1 MAQNTSPNTQ
11 SQSPTREPSGLTL
24 LRGRKPATKTLG
36 LNTDGVL
43 GVSQDY
49 QKQSVF
55 TYAHADAP
63 DIGALFEFLEEE
75 SEDPNVFIIRGA
87 LREHVDPDRK
97 VYRRKDINKH
107 GDDAHFEE
115 CPRRWVMIDIDK
127 LPLDGIDL
135 INDPAGTASRAIE
148 KYLSECYQNVSFVW
162 QLSSSAGIGDDNGL
176 LSIHIWFVLDRPV
189 GHDELKAF
197 HELKAPAVDRALF
210 RPVQIH
216 YIAAPM
222 FDGGISD
229 HLPKRIGLVEL
240 DNDEV
245 SLPVLPPEAVA
256 SAYRTIGKG
265 PTGTVHGFEN
275 KLKRLGDGDGL
286 DGFHGPLRDA
296 AASFV
301 YGKFSQEIDCDRLKA
316 RFRGAME
323 KSPKRPD
330 REHDLDRYTSDAY
343 LDDIIGSAIK
353 KFCQVPTYPEYPAPT
368 MTPDQARNAIKS
380 SLGKAADQ
388 HFEALDDW
396 ERENKPF
403 HDFFDEQMEELKAA
417 AKSSGEQLNLKEF
430 RRLAFAKCKAV
441 GLQRPKAIPK
451 AVLSLA
457 VGVGLGKTEQAIKL
471 ILYVRDRAQA
481 LVKAGGLSTP
491 MRIAYKRLTRAI
503 LAVPTHKLADEA
515 VMRVWKAGLS
525 AEVFRGR
532 LYEIKET
539 GERPMCKRAGDV
551 QLCIDAGLP
560 VASSMCNS
568 KDAECKFFRNCEYYA
583 QMEMLE
589 NCDVVLIPHA
599 SLFHEK
605 PSINSR
611 GLLIIDEEFSFDGER
626 ERQELRVSVLRKDND
641 KVFVKGDDG
650 KKVVDDDLTNTL
662 HDYRETAA
670 EGVIENADGNLAART
685 MWELA
690 ASDVAEAIRL
700 EWQTVERLPVYPGMG
715 SKQFKKA
722 LASAG
727 AIRRMRLRVDFW
739 MALLPLVT
747 SDGKRKSGWLVRDTD
762 EEDRAVVQVGGR
774 ATIKDGWFD
783 GLAICLDA
791 TSSPDLVKLYFPK
804 HEVVA
809 PSAIEAV
816 QANVTVLQTIDRAFS
831 ASMCMPIDGL
841 EHDEL
846 RRRGNRAREVW
857 RFILL
862 RASEFRG
869 QGAGGVDVLVICQ
882 QALEEHLK
890 ELGLP
895 DNVEVVHFNA
905 IRGIDRWGRVR
916 CLITIGRTLPSPRDV
931 EVLTENLTGW
941 AVEKLPDG
949 RWYPRQSAGVDVG
962 GGIGLPVQAER
973 HPDPMVEV
981 IRRQICEA
989 ELIQCAGRGRG
1000 VNRSMDAP
1008 LQLDVLSNVCL
1019 PMEVRQPIRWDD
1031 NAPGRIEEMVGM
1043 GLLPDGPAAAALIY
1057 PDLWSTAKAAERAAS
1072 QARGKTTPADVLEKF
1087 SKEPLSSPKSLL
1099 NIYSRDLGEDSAAP
1113 PSFPLPGSIDAL
1125 VKSWGIK
1132 PLAFGAISRMHFSQ
1146 AKVHRTNERALK
1158 FKFLF
1163 DPHPIPDPEEWLSE
1177 RTGLDVEVEFSA
1189 PATPQRPSLS
1199 RSDQVEESLAV
1210 ARASGP

>member
-1 MAQNTSPNTQ
+1 LEVTQ
-11 SQSPTREPSGLTL
+11 G
-24 LRGRKPATKTLG
+24 
-36 LNTDGVL
+36 
-43 GVSQDY
+43 Y
-49 QKQSVF
+49 QHQSVF
-55 TYAHADAP
+55 KYDHADAT
-63 DIGALFEFLEEE
+63 DIGALFEVLIEE

-87 LREHVDPDRK
+87 LREHVDPDGK

-135 INDPAGTASRAIE
+135 INDPEGTVKRAI
-148 KYLSECYQNVSFVW
+148 KKFLPECYQNVSFLW
-162 QLSSSAGIGDDNGL
+162 QLSSSAGVGDDNGL

-197 HELKAPAVDRALF
+197 HELKAPAVDRSTF
-210 RPVQIH
+210 RTVQVH
-216 YIAAPM
+216 YIAAPISE
-222 FDGGISD
+222 DGISD

-240 DNDEV
+240 DKDEV
-245 SLPVLPPEAVA
+245 SFPELPPEAIA

-296 AASFV
+296 AASYV
-301 YGKFSQEIDCDRLKA
+301 YGKFPQEIDCDRLKA

-323 KSPKRPD
+323 RSPKRPD

-343 LDDIIGSAIK
+343 LNDIIGSAIK

-368 MTPDQARNAIKS
+368 MTPDQARSEIKS
-380 SLGKAADQ
+380 NLWNAADQ
-388 HFEALDDW
+388 HFEALVDW
-396 ERENKPF
+396 EKINKSYQEYF
-403 HDFFDEQMEELKAA
+403 EETFDRLMAEGGAKKAGVEYQA
-417 AKSSGEQLNLKEF
+417 DSRKLG
-430 RRLAFAKCKAV
+430 
-441 GLQRPKAIPK
+441 QRAHEICRTGGFKHPGRPPK
-451 AVLSLA
+451 AVLNLA
-457 VGVGLGKTEQAIKL
+457 IGVGLGKTEQALEL
-471 ILYVRDRAQA
+471 IEYVRGKAQA
-481 LVKAGGLSTP
+481 HLKTDKEADDADKLSKAT
-491 MRIAYKRLTRAI
+491 RIAYKRLTRAI
-503 LAVPTHKLADEA
+503 LAAPTHKLADEA
-515 VMRVWKAGLS
+515 VERARKKGLS
-525 AEVFRGR
+525 AGVLRGR
-532 LYEIKET
+532 LYEDKET
-539 GERPMCKRAGDV
+539 GGHPMCKRAGDV

-560 VASSMCNS
+560 VASSMCSNCGR
-568 KDAECKFFRNCEYYA
+568 ECRFLRSCEYYA

-611 GLLIIDEEFSFDGER
+611 GLLIIDEQFVFDGA
-626 ERQELRVSVLRKDND
+626 RQRRALPVSEFRKNND

-650 KKVVDDDLTNTL
+650 KMATDNDLTAKL
-662 HDYRETAA
+662 YRYRETAA
-670 EGVIENADGNLAART
+670 EGIVENADGNLSGPSAPKISAH
-685 MWELA
+685 
-690 ASDVAEAIRL
+690 DVAEAIRL
-700 EWQTVERLPVYPGMG
+700 EWQTVVRSPVHPGM
-715 SKQFKKA
+715 SREQLIKA
-722 LASAG
+722 VASAG

-739 MALLPLVT
+739 MALLALVS
-747 SDGKRKSGWLVRDTD
+747 SDGTRKSGWLVRDTD
-762 EEDRAVVQVGGR
+762 EEGRAVVQVGGR

-809 PSAIEAV
+809 PPAIEAI
-816 QANVTVLQTIDRAFS
+816 QANVTVLQTIDKAFS
-831 ASMCMPIDGL
+831 ATMCIPDDNL
-841 EHDEL
+841 EDKEL
-846 RRRGNRAREVW
+846 HRRKNRAREVH
-857 RFILL
+857 RFICL

-869 QGAGGVDVLVICQ
+869 QGAGDVDVLVICQ

-949 RWYPRQSAGVDVG
+949 KWYPRQSAGVDVG
-962 GGIGLPVQAER
+962 DGIGLPVQAER

-981 IRRQICEA
+981 IRLQICEA

-1000 VNRSMDAP
+1000 VNRLADAP

-1019 PMEVRQPIRWDD
+1019 PMEVHQPIRWDE
-1031 NAPGRIEEMVGM
+1031 NAPGRVEEMVAL

-1057 PDLWSTAKAAERAAS
+1057 PDLWSTAKAAKMAAATARAKSA
-1072 QARGKTTPADVLEKF
+1072 PANVLWLV
-1087 SKEPLSSPKSLL
+1087 SKEKLNGPSSLL
-1099 NIYSRDLGEDSAAP
+1099 KLYSRELGPFSGPP
-1113 PSFPLPGSIDAL
+1113 PSFPLLGSIDAL

-1132 PLAFGAISRMHFSQ
+1132 PLAFGALSRMQFAQ
-1146 AKVHRTNERALK
+1146 AKVHRTDERALK

-1163 DPHPIPDPEEWLSE
+1163 DPHLIPDPEEWLSE
-1177 RTGLDVEVEFSA
+1177 RTGLDVEVESSA
-1189 PATPQRPSLS
+1189 PATPPNHSPPRP
-1199 RSDQVEESLAV
+1199 DHVEEGLV
-1210 ARASGP
+1210 VERAAGP